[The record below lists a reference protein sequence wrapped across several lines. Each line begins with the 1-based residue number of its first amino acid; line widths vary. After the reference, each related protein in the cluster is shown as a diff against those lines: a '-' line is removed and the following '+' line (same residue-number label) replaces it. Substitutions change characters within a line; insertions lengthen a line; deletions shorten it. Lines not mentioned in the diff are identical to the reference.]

1 MLATSLSD
9 HIAVFADAL
18 APAACR
24 QIIAQFEAD
33 HRHHEVSARPSGHRF
48 TQLHVAE
55 AWPDQHEALCE
66 VFLTHLMAYRQAME
80 ARFWPPEFAFEQV
93 RVKRYLPNG
102 EEHFPPHVDVMGETS
117 SRRFM
122 TAMIY
127 LNSPAGGETV
137 FPNLDLRI
145 APETGKLLAFPPLWL
160 FPHQGLPPRG
170 EPKYI
175 LHTYLCYV

>member
-1 MLATSLSD
+1 MLSTSLSD

-18 APAACR
+18 SSAQCAE
-24 QIIAQFEAD
+24 IIEQFEASE
-33 HRHHEVSARPSGHRF
+33 RHHEICSRESGHRF
-48 TQLHVAE
+48 TQLNVAT
-55 AWPDQHEALCE
+55 AWPDRHEALCD
-66 VFLTHLMAYRQAME
+66 VFLAHFTAYRHAMA

-102 EEHFPPHVDVMGETS
+102 QEHFPPHVDVMGHAS

-145 APETGKLLAFPPLWL
+145 APEMGKLLAFPPLWL
-160 FPHQGLPPRG
+160 FPHQGLPPAN

-175 LHTYLCYV
+175 LHTYLCYI

>member
-24 QIIAQFEAD
+24 QIIDRFEAD
-33 HRHHEVSARPSGHRF
+33 HRHHEISARQRGHRF
-48 TQLHVAE
+48 TQLDVAE
-55 AWPDQHEALCE
+55 AWPERHEALCE
-66 VFLTHLMAYRQAME
+66 MFLTHFMAYRQAME
-80 ARFWPPEFAFEQV
+80 ARFWPPEFAFEHI

-137 FPNLDLRI
+137 FPNLDLRV

-160 FPHQGLPPRG
+160 FPHQGLPPRD